1 MFIVNTEFR
10 HSVMK
15 TQETRVVFMFLS
27 NLCDPFLLSSAESS

>member
-15 TQETRVVFMFLS
+15 TQETRVVFMFR
-27 NLCDPFLLSSAESS
+27 DPFLLSSAESS